1 MKIIFFSHPP
11 FFNSVSMRIYIKMLV
26 EGFQKKGHEIEIW
39 TPKALFFKLPV
50 PASLKKWMGYIDQF
64 IIFPLIVKKKLF
76 KSKNT
81 MFVFADNA
89 LGPWVPLVANKPHVI
104 HCHDFMAQ
112 RTAIGQISENKINFT
127 GKLYQ
132 KLIRNGFKK
141 GANFISVSL
150 KTQTDLHAILN
161 RIPHFS
167 EVAYNGL
174 NPIFK
179 PLDLF
184 DCRKALSAKLKIDF
198 ETGYLL
204 HIGGNMWYK
213 NRIGVVKLYEHW
225 RKIGKTK
232 LPLLLLGE
240 PASNDLLNT
249 INNSVCKS
257 DIFLFSGLSDREI
270 HLAYCGASLF
280 LFPSLDE
287 GFGWPIAE
295 ALACGCL
302 VLTTGENP
310 MMEVGGD
317 AAFYIKKK
325 PNEIT
330 QEQKWLNESAD
341 KIESILQLND
351 LEKKLSIDA
360 GFKQIEKFDLTK
372 MIDKIERMYNDI
384 LLESTI

>member
-1 MKIIFFSHPP
+1 
-11 FFNSVSMRIYIKMLV
+11 MRIYIKMLV

-50 PASLKKWMGYIDQF
+50 PDSFKKWMGYIDQF

-112 RTAIGQISENKINFT
+112 RTALGQISENKINFT

-249 INNSVCKS
+249 INNSVYKS

-384 LLESTI
+384 LLASTI